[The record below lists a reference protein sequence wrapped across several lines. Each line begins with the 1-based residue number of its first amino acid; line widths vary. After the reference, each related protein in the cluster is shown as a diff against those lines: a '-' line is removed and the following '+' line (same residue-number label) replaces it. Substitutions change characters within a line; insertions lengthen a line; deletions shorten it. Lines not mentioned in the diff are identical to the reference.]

1 MTRAAT
7 INGELW
13 AKDEINVITG
23 ANNIDYASAQAKA
36 ISGSEEKPGVALDIA
51 ALGGMYA
58 GKITL
63 VGTEK
68 GLGMNIK
75 GNLNAQKDMTITND
89 GKITFVKTGVDT
101 VNPDSGQVEASE
113 SSAISAGGN
122 LQITTTEDMDNR
134 GVVTAQG
141 NATVQI
147 GGSLTNSGVLQA
159 GAVYTAGDEEAE
171 PNFISTP
178 ATLSVTAKNITN
190 ERTGQLTASEIL
202 TVSATENIVNDG
214 YFYSNKAAK
223 VVSGG
228 IVSGGGSVGALESVN
243 IEADKLT
250 LNKNNIYTFT
260 TDGKIDNTNGVT
272 IDEKNPDKPL
282 DPENPPT
289 EERKPEEFTNPNLPD
304 IAGTTDPAAT
314 VAQDKTSDDS
324 LALAADA
331 NADGKYKPIIDHAAN
346 GVDLVQIAQVNSKGV
361 SRNLYSD
368 FNIKTGG
375 LILNNATEYAKTEL
389 GGYIDRNMFLAGNG
403 ARIILNEVTSSKASA
418 LNGYL
423 EVAGHKASVVIANA
437 NGISVNGL
445 GFINTD
451 SVILSTGKITS
462 WADGDMRFSATKGD
476 MQIAG
481 DGLNGRNPGQLDIVT
496 NNLTADSSELYG
508 NELHINADGLLDN
521 TGKVAG
527 TENVV
532 IKAAALRNTGA
543 GFIESQ
549 KNMTI
554 DVKGALEQQ
563 QATIKSGANLA
574 LKADSLSS
582 AENSLLSGAA
592 DVTLK
597 VNNALSNNKSIILA
611 GSNLD
616 VDAADLINADTALI
630 NYGQNAVLNAANIF
644 TNSHA
649 TVSGNG
655 AGTQTIITATNFIN
669 REQGALVTSGSVQ
682 FRATDSFT
690 NNNANIYI
698 NGDSELTAGVLM
710 NSNTA
715 NLHTGGSAVMRANT
729 MQNSKASVDVKGD
742 LTAEIGSLTNEDS
755 GVIGTGGSA
764 AFTTGSFTN
773 KALGSLYITQNFA
786 NSSTGDF
793 LNEDGLIAIGG
804 SGSISAKNITNQNAA
819 GIRQGSVIN
828 AAGDLSLNAA
838 ETILNRSSDIESAK
852 NITIAAK
859 NMENKKEIFET
870 SFHESHEK
878 ISYKIPH
885 LQQKNYYDAMREF
898 DRQILTAIIDKET
911 DDANI
916 IASGNMEITVGEN
929 LANRYSKINAG
940 KNLTVNAKEVLNEG
954 YQGTV
959 HYYDRGQDNHYW
971 KYKKHRRFHIGCH
984 WKYGTTVLPYFDHT
998 VYDEEGN
1005 AGERRSLLGAA
1016 GSVTIKADKVINKT
1030 YQAQGKVGGL
1040 PANDEY
1046 VKFDATNHIIGEV
1059 LDVPNKK
1066 VDDAK
1071 SSYSTDYLAKEN
1083 VSSNVDSK
1091 NASVNDPA
1099 TNGKMLDIS
1108 ELHIN
1113 SKIYTLNGDPSA
1125 KYLIETDKKFA
1136 DYHEFLSS
1144 DYLLARVKAD
1154 PEKVAKRLGD
1164 GYFEQQ
1170 LVIDQIV
1177 KLTGRPYLGEYGSDM
1192 EQFKALMD
1200 AGGAA
1205 AEKMQL
1211 KVGVALTAEQMATLT
1226 SDIVWLVEEE
1236 VNGQKVLVPEVYLAR
1251 VRDED
1256 LRASGA
1262 LIVGGEVAVYS
1273 KQDIENI
1280 GTIRADGSVDL
1291 HAQNLVNKG
1300 EISGANIGVEAKYNI
1315 TNSGSIRAKV
1325 DAILQGKNITNE
1337 ATTEANEYKELN
1349 QNKITGTGSITAG
1362 NNLTLAAG
1370 ENITSRGGILAADKE
1385 LTVNAGKDIDITTVA
1400 NEKHVAVAYGSSSAE
1415 IHSVENRQSVLAG
1428 ENIKLNA
1435 GENVSVSGGVLSAAK
1450 NAVVNAGGDVNITA
1464 VKDLYSEESEV
1475 GHRGGSNYY
1484 HDRTVDEAV
1493 KGTNI
1498 AVKENISITGGE
1510 DINIK
1515 GSNVTSEAGKATLNA
1530 ENNVNIQN
1538 ESEYHER
1545 LHEKHEKVSGVLSSK
1560 TTDVYD
1566 YSNINGV
1573 VGSNISANEVDIMS
1587 GADTKITGSNVVAD
1601 KNVNMQV
1608 GGNLSVESAEQTGAS
1623 EYIKSVKKSGL
1634 LSGGGLGFTI
1644 GKEKRKDQY
1653 ANQNSEQVSSTI
1665 GSVEGSVRL
1674 EAGADANIKGSD
1686 VIAKENITIT
1696 GQNVNIENTD
1706 SVYNAQ
1712 EKHEFER
1719 SGLSVSV
1726 GGEAI
1731 DIVNSAVS
1739 HIEKATDVEDKRLAA
1754 LHGYKAVEDVTKTI
1768 DKNKQLLEKGTAESQ
1783 WDKLEKAAKDPTHN
1797 LSLNVSVGSSKSK
1810 SESSS
1815 TTVVAN
1821 ESNVKAK
1828 GDVNIT
1834 STEKDINIK
1843 GSSVS
1848 GDNVSLNAKENLNIT
1863 ASENTNV
1870 TKENS
1875 KSGSASVGVTIGA
1888 GGLQGIN
1895 AGYSQSRGNIKEN
1908 STTYNESTV
1917 NADKNLDFTSG
1928 ADTNIKGGTMSGE
1941 KVTGNVGGDLNIES
1955 KQDSNSYEEKNTS
1968 AGIGIG
1974 VSVNGKDIPN
1984 KTGVFGSVGKSE
1996 IDSKYDSVTEQ
2007 SGIYAGKE
2015 GFDIRVEDN
2024 TDLKGGIIAGE
2035 AEADKNKISTGTL
2048 TFEDVHNK
2056 AEYEA
2061 GSVGVGID
2069 TGKDAEHKDAGVTPN
2084 IGMPASGDAES
2095 TTKATISEGEIE
2107 IRDKDK
2113 QKQDISN
2120 LNRDTNNSL
2129 NKLGEIFDKTKV
2141 EERQE
2146 LAGLFGEVAF
2156 NQIHYMNGTAEQKAL
2171 YHALVGGIMSKLTN
2185 GNFLAGASATAIN
2198 KLVIKEIEKIAGKDP
2213 AMMQW
2218 LSAGV
2223 GSITNEM
2230 FAFNRWLGASVTISA
2245 TKFNE
2250 LAENPKKVS
2259 IAVYPGLIGHV
2270 SLVIDNEE
2278 INYGRYV
2285 EEGSSGSIQSPLGEA
2300 GIVIYK
2306 DFERKKELNEGTK
2319 ELVLDL
2325 TPQEAAQVVKVFKD
2339 IINNDAYYWEEKAK
2353 NNDLDGAYRFNSNS
2367 SYKDYVLW
2375 NRNCTTFTMD
2385 VLKGVLGENDSRIR
2399 SIENDWIPALV
2410 GSDIDYINK
2419 NK

>member
-1 MTRAAT
+1 MGRFNSRKKKLIAYAIIVSLQMQTALPIYATVTPEQGGPAVTGNVVNIVKPNDQGLSHNKFTEFNVEQNGLIFNNVINGSINSKLNNSVVNANTNLAGAAAKTILTEVTGSGISNLHGVMEIAGQKANLIIANPNGINVNGAGFINVDRATLVTGRPNFANGKLGFDVTGGRITVAGSGNMPEENFSSAEEANQYLPDKLEIMTRAAT

-403 ARIILNEVTSSKASA
+403 ARIILNEVTSSKAST

-828 AAGDLSLNAA
+828 AAGDLSLSAE

-859 NMENKKEIFET
+859 NLENKKEIFVT
-870 SFHESHEK
+870 SFHESHEN

-898 DRQILTAIIDKET
+898 DRQILTAVIDKET

-998 VYDEEGN
+998 MYDEEG
-1005 AGERRSLLGAA
+1005 AASERRSLLGAA
-1016 GSVTIKADKVINKT
+1016 QPFG
-1030 YQAQGKVGGL
+1030 
-1040 PANDEY
+1040 
-1046 VKFDATNHIIGEV
+1046 
-1059 LDVPNKK
+1059 
-1066 VDDAK
+1066 
-1071 SSYSTDYLAKEN
+1071 
-1083 VSSNVDSK
+1083 
-1091 NASVNDPA
+1091 
-1099 TNGKMLDIS
+1099 
-1108 ELHIN
+1108 
-1113 SKIYTLNGDPSA
+1113 
-1125 KYLIETDKKFA
+1125 
-1136 DYHEFLSS
+1136 
-1144 DYLLARVKAD
+1144 
-1154 PEKVAKRLGD
+1154 
-1164 GYFEQQ
+1164 
-1170 LVIDQIV
+1170 
-1177 KLTGRPYLGEYGSDM
+1177 
-1192 EQFKALMD
+1192 
-1200 AGGAA
+1200 
-1205 AEKMQL
+1205 
-1211 KVGVALTAEQMATLT
+1211 
-1226 SDIVWLVEEE
+1226 
-1236 VNGQKVLVPEVYLAR
+1236 
-1251 VRDED
+1251 
-1256 LRASGA
+1256 
-1262 LIVGGEVAVYS
+1262 
-1273 KQDIENI
+1273 
-1280 GTIRADGSVDL
+1280 
-1291 HAQNLVNKG
+1291 
-1300 EISGANIGVEAKYNI
+1300 
-1315 TNSGSIRAKV
+1315 
-1325 DAILQGKNITNE
+1325 
-1337 ATTEANEYKELN
+1337 
-1349 QNKITGTGSITAG
+1349 
-1362 NNLTLAAG
+1362 
-1370 ENITSRGGILAADKE
+1370 
-1385 LTVNAGKDIDITTVA
+1385 
-1400 NEKHVAVAYGSSSAE
+1400 
-1415 IHSVENRQSVLAG
+1415 
-1428 ENIKLNA
+1428 
-1435 GENVSVSGGVLSAAK
+1435 SGGQR
-1450 NAVVNAGGDVNITA
+1450 N
-1464 VKDLYSEESEV
+1464 
-1475 GHRGGSNYY
+1475 H
-1484 HDRTVDEAV
+1484 
-1493 KGTNI
+1493 
-1498 AVKENISITGGE
+1498 
-1510 DINIK
+1510 
-1515 GSNVTSEAGKATLNA
+1515 
-1530 ENNVNIQN
+1530 
-1538 ESEYHER
+1538 
-1545 LHEKHEKVSGVLSSK
+1545 
-1560 TTDVYD
+1560 
-1566 YSNINGV
+1566 
-1573 VGSNISANEVDIMS
+1573 
-1587 GADTKITGSNVVAD
+1587 
-1601 KNVNMQV
+1601 
-1608 GGNLSVESAEQTGAS
+1608 
-1623 EYIKSVKKSGL
+1623 
-1634 LSGGGLGFTI
+1634 
-1644 GKEKRKDQY
+1644 
-1653 ANQNSEQVSSTI
+1653 
-1665 GSVEGSVRL
+1665 
-1674 EAGADANIKGSD
+1674 
-1686 VIAKENITIT
+1686 
-1696 GQNVNIENTD
+1696 
-1706 SVYNAQ
+1706 
-1712 EKHEFER
+1712 
-1719 SGLSVSV
+1719 
-1726 GGEAI
+1726 
-1731 DIVNSAVS
+1731 
-1739 HIEKATDVEDKRLAA
+1739 
-1754 LHGYKAVEDVTKTI
+1754 
-1768 DKNKQLLEKGTAESQ
+1768 
-1783 WDKLEKAAKDPTHN
+1783 
-1797 LSLNVSVGSSKSK
+1797 
-1810 SESSS
+1810 
-1815 TTVVAN
+1815 
-1821 ESNVKAK
+1821 
-1828 GDVNIT
+1828 
-1834 STEKDINIK
+1834 
-1843 GSSVS
+1843 
-1848 GDNVSLNAKENLNIT
+1848 
-1863 ASENTNV
+1863 
-1870 TKENS
+1870 
-1875 KSGSASVGVTIGA
+1875 
-1888 GGLQGIN
+1888 QG
-1895 AGYSQSRGNIKEN
+1895 R
-1908 STTYNESTV
+1908 
-1917 NADKNLDFTSG
+1917 
-1928 ADTNIKGGTMSGE
+1928 
-1941 KVTGNVGGDLNIES
+1941 
-1955 KQDSNSYEEKNTS
+1955 
-1968 AGIGIG
+1968 
-1974 VSVNGKDIPN
+1974 
-1984 KTGVFGSVGKSE
+1984 
-1996 IDSKYDSVTEQ
+1996 
-2007 SGIYAGKE
+2007 
-2015 GFDIRVEDN
+2015 
-2024 TDLKGGIIAGE
+2024 
-2035 AEADKNKISTGTL
+2035 
-2048 TFEDVHNK
+2048 
-2056 AEYEA
+2056 
-2061 GSVGVGID
+2061 
-2069 TGKDAEHKDAGVTPN
+2069 
-2084 IGMPASGDAES
+2084 
-2095 TTKATISEGEIE
+2095 
-2107 IRDKDK
+2107 
-2113 QKQDISN
+2113 
-2120 LNRDTNNSL
+2120 
-2129 NKLGEIFDKTKV
+2129 
-2141 EERQE
+2141 
-2146 LAGLFGEVAF
+2146 
-2156 NQIHYMNGTAEQKAL
+2156 
-2171 YHALVGGIMSKLTN
+2171 
-2185 GNFLAGASATAIN
+2185 
-2198 KLVIKEIEKIAGKDP
+2198 
-2213 AMMQW
+2213 
-2218 LSAGV
+2218 
-2223 GSITNEM
+2223 
-2230 FAFNRWLGASVTISA
+2230 
-2245 TKFNE
+2245 
-2250 LAENPKKVS
+2250 
-2259 IAVYPGLIGHV
+2259 
-2270 SLVIDNEE
+2270 
-2278 INYGRYV
+2278 
-2285 EEGSSGSIQSPLGEA
+2285 
-2300 GIVIYK
+2300 
-2306 DFERKKELNEGTK
+2306 
-2319 ELVLDL
+2319 
-2325 TPQEAAQVVKVFKD
+2325 
-2339 IINNDAYYWEEKAK
+2339 
-2353 NNDLDGAYRFNSNS
+2353 
-2367 SYKDYVLW
+2367 
-2375 NRNCTTFTMD
+2375 
-2385 VLKGVLGENDSRIR
+2385 
-2399 SIENDWIPALV
+2399 
-2410 GSDIDYINK
+2410 
-2419 NK
+2419 